1 MDGDEGVTPEVEQ
14 SDGSEQQTAVSPD
27 VERLT
32 KALERERQARKDA
45 ERAAKDGKS
54 AAQRLAELEERSK
67 TDSERAVE
75 QARREAAAEA
85 EARVAERFTG
95 LLLRS
100 TVLARATASFEDPED
115 ALTVDL
121 DGLSVNDDGS
131 VDTDEVDRRLADLLS
146 RKPHWKKA
154 GARFGDVGAGPR
166 DVAEPIP
173 TDPMARIA
181 FGLRNSSKAGK
192 R

>member
-1 MDGDEGVTPEVEQ
+1 MAEDDESQTEGSSATEPQAETRMVPQ
-14 SDGSEQQTAVSPD
+14 SDVDRIVA
-27 VERLT
+27 ERLQ
-32 KALERERQARKDA
+32 RERAKYADYGDLKKA
-45 ERAAKDGKS
+45 AAK
-54 AAQRLAELEERSK
+54 LAEVEERSK

-131 VDTDEVDRRLADLLS
+131 VDTDEVDRRLADLLA